1 MNTRQTKIL
10 DIMSNKKRVTVTEL
24 AEALGVSEV
33 TTRKD
38 LSQLE
43 AKGLLKREHGYAS
56 LMGSDD
62 VGNRLSI
69 NYDIKRRIA
78 QKAMESVSDG
88 ETVMIES
95 GSCCALLAEALLTHR
110 RDITIVTNSVFIASY
125 VRQQP
130 NARII
135 LLGGEMQNEA
145 QVMVGPLVRK
155 CVASFYVN
163 KLFVGTDGFNEF
175 GSMSRD
181 LMRAEA
187 VRDMA
192 VNAKQAIILTE
203 SAKFYQTGVVPLF
216 PYHDIDAIYTDN
228 SVTDDIVANIR
239 QHGIKIYTLSAETTA
254 K

>member
-1 MNTRQTKIL
+1 MNVRQTKIL
-10 DIMSNKKRVTVTEL
+10 DIMSSEKRVTVTEL

-56 LMGSDD
+56 LMESDD
-62 VGNRLSI
+62 VGNRLSV

-78 QKAMESVSDG
+78 QKALESVSDG
-88 ETVMIES
+88 ETVMVES

-130 NARII
+130 NAHII

-155 CVASFYVN
+155 CVESFYVN
-163 KLFVGTDGFNEF
+163 KLFVGTDGFNDF
-175 GSMSRD
+175 GAMSGD

-187 VRDMA
+187 VRNMA
-192 VNAKQAIILTE
+192 GNANHVIILTE
-203 SAKFYQTGVVPLF
+203 SVKFSQTGVVALL
-216 PYHDIDAIYTDN
+216 PYREIGSIYTDEHIPQETAEN
-228 SVTDDIVANIR
+228 LRR
-239 QHGIKIYTLSAETTA
+239 QGIELYTAP
-254 K
+254 